1 MITEHIIDENY
12 KYVRFYIDHLP
23 FEMLVEIDADP
34 NTIVERRR
42 LELEKDFEKYGDYLH
57 SNLYVEYTKPKNIE
71 E

>member
-1 MITEHIIDENY
+1 MITEHIRDEKY

-23 FEMLVEIDADP
+23 FEILTEIENDP

-42 LELEKDFEKYGDYLH
+42 LELERDFEKYGDYLH
-57 SNLYVEYTKPKNIE
+57 SDLYVEYTKPDNIE